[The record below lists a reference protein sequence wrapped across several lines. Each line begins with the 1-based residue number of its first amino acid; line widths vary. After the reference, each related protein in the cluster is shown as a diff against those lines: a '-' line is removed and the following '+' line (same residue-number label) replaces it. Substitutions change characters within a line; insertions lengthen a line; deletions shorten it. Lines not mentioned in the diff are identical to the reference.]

1 MMTRDEIR
9 ELATFQADETK
20 GACALS
26 FYFQPDPP
34 QDRSHRREAIVA
46 KDVVKQAL
54 KSSAATGNNGSLH
67 ADLDRVLDLATNLRG
82 HARGRAV
89 FACSA
94 QNFWKEYELPPHLV
108 ATQIYLQ
115 PRFQLK
121 PLAALL
127 GAQPALSVAMVDRQ
141 RARFFDLRLDDLRE
155 RGAIVHMLSRNAS
168 SYGYNG
174 YEGGHAER
182 RVSEEALQ
190 HFKAVSE
197 RLRTDFEK
205 GIWERL
211 IVGCQDANWS
221 EFESHLH
228 PYVKQ
233 RLIGRFSADVASVS
247 NEEIRDRA
255 GAVLNQWIAKRAST
269 KVSEALDFAKSNGR
283 GVTGLRR
290 VLQALETGEVQAIFL
305 TENYLL
311 EPSSA
316 RTAVTSTSTWFRRA
330 WPAESPLANSPT
342 SAMPSSPSPSAA
354 TSNCSISRSTPIWIA
369 PAISPR
375 SCASAPIRQQDRS
388 RRHRRTWASRACVVT
403 GLCPVQAG
411 PRSHTWRVGHFRGEA

>member
-9 ELATFQADETK
+9 ELAAFQADDTK

-46 KDVVKQAL
+46 KDIVKQAL
-54 KSSAATGNNGSLH
+54 KSAAAGGKNGSLH

-82 HARGRAV
+82 NARGKAV

-94 QNFWKEYELPPHLV
+94 QNFWREYELPPHLGS
-108 ATQIYLQ
+108 TQIYLQ

-127 GAQPALSVAMVDRQ
+127 GAQPALSVTVVDRQ
-141 RARFFDLRLDDLRE
+141 RARFFDLRLDDLQE
-155 RGAIVHMLSRNAS
+155 RGAIVHMLSRSGS

-174 YEGGHAER
+174 YEAGHAER

-190 HFKAVSE
+190 HFKAVSD
-197 RLRTDFEK
+197 RLLADFEK
-205 GIWERL
+205 GLWERL

-255 GAVLNQWIAKRAST
+255 GALVNQWITERAST
-269 KVSEALDFAKSNGR
+269 KANEAVDFAKSNGR

-290 VLQALETGEVQAIFL
+290 VLQALEAGEVQSIFL
-305 TENYLL
+305 GENY
-311 EPSSA
+311 SA
-316 RTAVTSTSTWFRRA
+316 RAVECTNCGHLDARPTPSCVACGRPTRELADVCDAIIPIAIRRDIELFYLKEHSDLDRAGNIAALLRFRSDQR
-330 WPAESPLANSPT
+330 T
-342 SAMPSSPSPSAA
+342 GQIAA
-354 TSNCSISRSTPIWIA
+354 
-369 PAISPR
+369 
-375 SCASAPIRQQDRS
+375 AS
-388 RRHRRTWASRACVVT
+388 
-403 GLCPVQAG
+403 
-411 PRSHTWRVGHFRGEA
+411 

>member
-9 ELATFQADETK
+9 ELAAFQADETK

-46 KDVVKQAL
+46 KDIVKQAL
-54 KSSAATGNNGSLH
+54 KSAAASGKNGSLH
-67 ADLDRVLDLATNLRG
+67 ADLDRVLDLAANLRG
-82 HARGRAV
+82 NARGKAV

-94 QNFWKEYELPPHLV
+94 QNFWKEYELPPHLG

-115 PRFQLK
+115 PQFQLK

-127 GAQPALSVAMVDRQ
+127 GAQPALCVVMVDRQ
-141 RARFFDLRLDDLRE
+141 RARFFDLRLDVLRE
-155 RGAIVHMLSRNAS
+155 HGAIVHMLSRSAS

-174 YEGGHAER
+174 YEAGHAER

-197 RLRTDFEK
+197 RLRVDFER
-205 GIWERL
+205 GAWERL
-211 IVGCQDANWS
+211 IVGCHDVNWP

-247 NEEIRDRA
+247 NEEIRDHA
-255 GAVLNQWIAKRAST
+255 GALLNHWITERSST
-269 KVSEALDFAKSNGR
+269 KVSEALEFAKANGR
-283 GVTGLRR
+283 GVAGLRR
-290 VLQALETGEVQAIFL
+290 VLQALEGGEVQTIFL
-305 TENYLL
+305 TENY
-311 EPSSA
+311 SA
-316 RTAVTSTSTWFRRA
+316 RAVQCPHCGHLDAHLIASCVACGRPTHELTDVCDAIIPIAIRRNIELFYLKENDGLDRAGNIAALLRFR
-330 WPAESPLANSPT
+330 SDQT
-342 SAMPSSPSPSAA
+342 TGQVAA
-354 TSNCSISRSTPIWIA
+354 
-369 PAISPR
+369 
-375 SCASAPIRQQDRS
+375 AS
-388 RRHRRTWASRACVVT
+388 
-403 GLCPVQAG
+403 
-411 PRSHTWRVGHFRGEA
+411 

>member
-9 ELATFQADETK
+9 ELAAFQADETK
-20 GACALS
+20 GTCALS

-46 KDVVKQAL
+46 KDIVKQAL
-54 KSSAATGNNGSLH
+54 KSVAASGKNGSLH

-82 HARGRAV
+82 STRGRAV

-94 QNFWKEYELPPHLV
+94 QNFWREYELPPQLGGTH
-108 ATQIYLQ
+108 IYLQ

-155 RGAIVHMLSRNAS
+155 RGAIVHMLSRNAA

-197 RLRTDFEK
+197 RLRTDFER

-211 IVGCQDANWS
+211 IVGCQDANWA

-247 NEEIRDRA
+247 NEEIRDHA
-255 GAVLNQWIAKRAST
+255 GALLNQWITERAST
-269 KVSEALDFAKSNGR
+269 KANEAVDLAKSNGR

-290 VLQALETGEVQAIFL
+290 VLQALEAGEVQSIFL
-305 TENYLL
+305 GENY
-311 EPSSA
+311 SA
-316 RTAVTSTSTWFRRA
+316 RAVECPNCGHLDARLVPLCVACGHRTRELTDACDAIIPIAIRRDIELFYLKEHTDLDRAGNIAALLRFRSDQR
-330 WPAESPLANSPT
+330 T
-342 SAMPSSPSPSAA
+342 GQIAA
-354 TSNCSISRSTPIWIA
+354 
-369 PAISPR
+369 
-375 SCASAPIRQQDRS
+375 AS
-388 RRHRRTWASRACVVT
+388 
-403 GLCPVQAG
+403 
-411 PRSHTWRVGHFRGEA
+411 

>member
-1 MMTRDEIR
+1 MTRDEIR
-9 ELATFQADETK
+9 ELAAFQADETQ

-34 QDRSHRREAIVA
+34 QDCSHRHEAIVA
-46 KDVVKQAL
+46 KDIVKQAL
-54 KSSAATGNNGSLH
+54 KSAAANGKNGSLH
-67 ADLDRVLDLATNLRG
+67 ADLDRVLELATNLRG
-82 HARGRAV
+82 HARGKAV

-94 QNFWKEYELPPHLV
+94 QNFWKEYELPPHLG
-108 ATQIYLQ
+108 ATHIYLQ

-127 GAQPALSVAMVDRQ
+127 GAQPALCVALVDRQ

-155 RGAIVHMLSRNAS
+155 HGAIVHMLSRNAS
-168 SYGYNG
+168 SQGYNG

-197 RLRTDFEK
+197 RLRTDSEK

-255 GAVLNQWIAKRAST
+255 AAVLSQWIAKRAST

-290 VLQALETGEVQAIFL
+290 VLGALETGEVQAIFL
-305 TENYLL
+305 TENY
-311 EPSSA
+311 SA
-316 RTAVTSTSTWFRRA
+316 RAVECPHCGHLDVHLVPSCVACGKPTRELTDVCDAILPIAIRRDIELFYLKEHTDLDRAGNIAALLRFRSDQTTGQIATAS
-330 WPAESPLANSPT
+330 
-342 SAMPSSPSPSAA
+342 
-354 TSNCSISRSTPIWIA
+354 
-369 PAISPR
+369 
-375 SCASAPIRQQDRS
+375 
-388 RRHRRTWASRACVVT
+388 
-403 GLCPVQAG
+403 
-411 PRSHTWRVGHFRGEA
+411 

>member
-1 MMTRDEIR
+1 MKSVSWQS
-9 ELATFQADETK
+9 FQADETK

-54 KSSAATGNNGSLH
+54 KSAAASGKNGSLH

-82 HARGRAV
+82 NARGKAV

-94 QNFWKEYELPPHLV
+94 QNFWKEYELPPRLG
-108 ATQIYLQ
+108 ATRIFLQ

-127 GAQPALSVAMVDRQ
+127 GAQPALCVAMVDRQ

-155 RGAIVHMLSRNAS
+155 RGAIVHMLSRNAA

-211 IVGCQDANWS
+211 IVGCQDANWP
-221 EFESHLH
+221 EFEAHLH

-247 NEEIRDRA
+247 NEEIRDHA
-255 GAVLNQWIAKRAST
+255 GAVLNRWITERGFHQGQRSGGFRQVQRTRCHRPPPRA
-269 KVSEALDFAKSNGR
+269 
-283 GVTGLRR
+283 
-290 VLQALETGEVQAIFL
+290 
-305 TENYLL
+305 
-311 EPSSA
+311 
-316 RTAVTSTSTWFRRA
+316 
-330 WPAESPLANSPT
+330 
-342 SAMPSSPSPSAA
+342 
-354 TSNCSISRSTPIWIA
+354 
-369 PAISPR
+369 
-375 SCASAPIRQQDRS
+375 ASAGKRGSADHFS
-388 RRHRRTWASRACVVT
+388 RRQLFGSS
-403 GLCPVQAG
+403 G
-411 PRSHTWRVGHFRGEA
+411 RVP

>member
-9 ELATFQADETK
+9 ELAAFQADETK

-26 FYFQPDPP
+26 FYLQPDPP

-54 KSSAATGNNGSLH
+54 KSAAAQGKNGSLH

-82 HARGRAV
+82 NTRGRAV
-89 FACSA
+89 FACSV
-94 QNFWKEYELPPHLV
+94 QNFWKEYELPPHLGG
-108 ATQIYLQ
+108 THIYLQ

-127 GAQPALSVAMVDRQ
+127 GAQPELCVAMVDRQ

-174 YEGGHAER
+174 YEAGHAER

-205 GIWERL
+205 GLGQRL
-211 IVGCQDANWS
+211 IVGCQDANWP

-247 NEEIRDRA
+247 NEEIRERA
-255 GAVLNQWIAKRAST
+255 DAVLNRWIAERAAT
-269 KVSEALDFAKSNGR
+269 KVSEALDLAKSNGR

-290 VLQALETGEVQAIFL
+290 VLQALETGEVQSIFL
-305 TENYLL
+305 TENY
-311 EPSSA
+311 SA
-316 RTAVTSTSTWFRRA
+316 RAVECPHCGHLDAHLVA
-330 WPAESPLANSPT
+330 WCVACGHRTRELADICDAIIPLAIRRDIELFCLKENDELNR
-342 SAMPSSPSPSAA
+342 AGNIAA
-354 TSNCSISRSTPIWIA
+354 LLRFRSDQRTGQIA
-369 PAISPR
+369 A
-375 SCASAPIRQQDRS
+375 AS
-388 RRHRRTWASRACVVT
+388 
-403 GLCPVQAG
+403 
-411 PRSHTWRVGHFRGEA
+411 

>member
-9 ELATFQADETK
+9 ELAAFQADESK

-34 QDRSHRREAIVA
+34 QDRSHRSEAIVA
-46 KDVVKQAL
+46 KDVVKEAL
-54 KSSAATGNNGSLH
+54 KSAGAQGKNGSLH
-67 ADLDRVLDLATNLRG
+67 ADLDRVLEFATNLRG
-82 HARGRAV
+82 QARGRAV

-94 QNFWKEYELPPHLV
+94 QNFWKEYDLPPRLG
-108 ATQIYLQ
+108 TTRIYLQ

-121 PLAALL
+121 PLAALF
-127 GAQPALSVAMVDRQ
+127 GAQPTLCVAVIDRQ

-155 RGAIVHMLSRNAS
+155 GASMVHLLSRSGA

-174 YEGGHAER
+174 YEAGHAER

-197 RLRTDFEK
+197 RLRTDFER
-205 GIWERL
+205 GAWERL
-211 IVGCQDANWS
+211 IVGCQDVNWPD
-221 EFESHLH
+221 FESHLH

-255 GAVLNQWIAKRAST
+255 NSVLEKWNHERAVSKA
-269 KVSEALDFAKSNGR
+269 SEAIDHAKANGR

-290 VLQALETGEVQAIFL
+290 VLLALEEGEVQSLFL
-305 TENYLL
+305 SENYTAHAVECPHCGHLDAHIV
-311 EPSSA
+311 PSCGA
-316 RTAVTSTSTWFRRA
+316 CGHTTRELADVCDAIIPIAIRRNIELFYLKENA
-330 WPAESPLANSPT
+330 DL
-342 SAMPSSPSPSAA
+342 
-354 TSNCSISRSTPIWIA
+354 
-369 PAISPR
+369 
-375 SCASAPIRQQDRS
+375 DRS
-388 RRHRRTWASRACVVT
+388 GNIAALLRFRSDQSMT
-403 GLCPVQAG
+403 GKMVAAG
-411 PRSHTWRVGHFRGEA
+411 

>member
-1 MMTRDEIR
+1 MTRDEIR
-9 ELATFQADETK
+9 ELAVFQADETK
-20 GACALS
+20 GTCALS

-54 KSSAATGNNGSLH
+54 KSAAATGKNGSLH

-82 HARGRAV
+82 HARGRAI

-127 GAQPALSVAMVDRQ
+127 GAQPALLVAMVDRQ

-168 SYGYNG
+168 SQGYNG

-221 EFESHLH
+221 ELESHLH

-255 GAVLNQWIAKRAST
+255 AAVLNQWIEKRAST

-305 TENYLL
+305 TENY
-311 EPSSA
+311 SA
-316 RTAVTSTSTWFRRA
+316 RAVECPHCGHLDVHLVPSCVACGKPTRELTDVCDAILPIAIRRDIELFYVKEHTDLDRAGNIAALLRFR
-330 WPAESPLANSPT
+330 SDQT
-342 SAMPSSPSPSAA
+342 TGQIAA
-354 TSNCSISRSTPIWIA
+354 
-369 PAISPR
+369 
-375 SCASAPIRQQDRS
+375 AS
-388 RRHRRTWASRACVVT
+388 
-403 GLCPVQAG
+403 
-411 PRSHTWRVGHFRGEA
+411 